1 MSTFLGVIGFLVISG
16 IVVVFMIN
24 LFKFAYRVFSKMFNN
39 ERS

>member
-1 MSTFLGVIGFLVISG
+1 MRTFLGIIGFLVVSG
-16 IVVVFMIN
+16 VVAVFMIN